1 VTGVK
6 GAAAWFSVRTV
17 VGTAVVAAIAP
28 FTVRLKVAVPV
39 ALFASVT
46 VTVNVVVARATVGVP
61 VIWPVP
67 EAIARPVG
75 RAGETL

>member
-1 VTGVK
+1 VK
-6 GAAAWFSVRTV
+6 AIAAWFWVSVV
-17 VGTAVVAAIAP
+17 AATAVVAVTAA

-46 VTVNVVVARATVGVP
+46 VTVNVVAERVTVGVP

-67 EAIARPVG
+67 EAMVRPAGSV
-75 RAGETL
+75 GETL